1 VSRRSSVH
9 WCSGAALKPRMTSS
23 PSDEQGRPSDDDHE
37 SWKRQSRRGWRAGAE
52 GLHSTTGAAAVDCP
66 GRPPAAEDRLRV
78 GEGSRQR

>member
-9 WCSGAALKPRMTSS
+9 WCSGAALEPRMTSS

-37 SWKRQSRRGWRAGAE
+37 SWRRRSRREWRADTG
-52 GLHSTTGAAAVDCP
+52 GLHSTTGAAAIDCP
-66 GRPPAAEDRLRV
+66 VRPQVAKDRLRV